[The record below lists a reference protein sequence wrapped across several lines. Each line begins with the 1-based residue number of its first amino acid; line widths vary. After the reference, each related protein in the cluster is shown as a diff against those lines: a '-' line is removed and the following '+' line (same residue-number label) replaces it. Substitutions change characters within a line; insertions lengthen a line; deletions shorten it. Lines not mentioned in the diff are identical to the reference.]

1 MCLEGDI
8 LRVTAAARSNE
19 GAPKGLVDAVNKRDD
34 VQRMAE
40 THVRCG
46 ALCPL
51 QGHFVLVSGNE
62 IELILF

>member
-1 MCLEGDI
+1 MCLEGEV
-8 LRVTAAARSNE
+8 LRVAAAARSNG

-34 VQRMAE
+34 VQRVAE

-62 IELILF
+62 IKLIFF